1 MVIVLENLSDPVY
14 ARAVEDFFGMPGV
27 TKRRG
32 AFCERSSRKANE
44 MVPLKIKRNTMKNL
58 KDLNKVDTGL
68 YKELT
73 DCLDGEGL
81 DNSYDIPKW
90 DTSRFDNVT
99 VRFAYHQGK
108 ELKEYQERMKQKNCE
123 EAKLT

>member
-1 MVIVLENLSDPVY
+1 MLRYNTVIVLKNLSDPVY
-14 ARAVEDFFGMPGV
+14 A
-27 TKRRG
+27 
-32 AFCERSSRKANE
+32 
-44 MVPLKIKRNTMKNL
+44 
-58 KDLNKVDTGL
+58 LNKVDTGL

-108 ELKEYQERMKQKNCE
+108 ELKEYQERMKQKNGE
-123 EAKLT
+123 EAKLTRE